1 MRTLYLKE
9 LRALLPLQ
17 ILMILTNSAD
27 FFYRPLTQRLDE
39 KAWTDISSY
48 IGPGEGADMGISLVV
63 FGLLIAYSLFPREHD
78 EGTID
83 FLYSLPVSRRAIFVA
98 KVAAGWTV
106 LLVGCVVLQLSDF
119 TLQSQNPQSFVGE
132 QWRLDV
138 SASVVLLQASF
149 AGIVLCHGLVLSFLR
164 RFGLIPYAMG
174 GWVVISLER
183 VSPTFSYL
191 NVMNILTL
199 EYDGQRVAIPWFELG
214 LHIALAAFCVALAYV
229 LWMGRAEW
237 ATALWAK
244 AQKAPHGRAA
254 LGCATVLVVIGF
266 FVLAVIISLGDD
278 DESDRGFD
286 PDDDGLRP
294 VSFSVDSAE
303 TERFDFTYPSNMR
316 EKALALIRGADDL
329 HEGLRQRLSAHK
341 GARVIVD
348 LTEQSPHHEGIT
360 AWTKMRVG
368 LIAAIDEAH
377 LRHVFTHE
385 LVHSFQFQESQRRLG
400 DNNRATRFFGEGS
413 AEYFAFELVPN
424 ESQRRASRQVTLA
437 AWSRHRI
444 RFEVLADDDALRE
457 SFDPHLV
464 YPMGESWT
472 AALVEA
478 CGAAAPGRVLRAMGR
493 EDAPQDLAPMAF
505 WQDTLQAVDCDL
517 EEVIGRWE
525 QMMLEGVESEA
536 EFLAALPRL
545 GGGVASAD
553 SDEIVV
559 LAALDRAPLPSELY
573 PEVRYY
579 LRVRDN
585 PGVDDSQIRAFE
597 GDVLSLGEGRRIE
610 FRVPRD
616 YFHGQ
621 RFQFQLGLRFNPRCW
636 AYFEPWQFADVQ

>member
-17 ILMILTNSAD
+17 ILMILANSAD

-48 IGPGEGADMGISLVV
+48 ISQGEGADFGVSLVV
-63 FGLLIAYSLFPREHD
+63 FSLLIAYSLFPREHD

-83 FLYSLPVSRRAIFVA
+83 FLYSLPVTRRAIFVA

-106 LLVGCVVLQLSDF
+106 LLTGCVVLQLSDF
-119 TLQSQNPQSFVGE
+119 TLQSQNPQSFVGQ

-138 SASVVLLQASF
+138 AASVVLLQGAF
-149 AGIVLCHGLVLSFLR
+149 AGIVLCHGLVLSFFR
-164 RFGLIPYAMG
+164 RFGLIPYAMI

-183 VSPTFSYL
+183 VSPTFAYL

-199 EYDGQRVAIPWFELG
+199 EYDGPRVAIPWLELG
-214 LHIALAAFCVALAYV
+214 LHVALAAVCVALAYV

-237 ATALWAK
+237 ATAVWSR
-244 AQKAPHGRAA
+244 AQKATLGRAA
-254 LGCATVLVVIGF
+254 LGCGTVLVVIGF
-266 FVLAVIISLGDD
+266 FILAVIVAAGDD
-278 DESDRGFD
+278 DGAGAFD
-286 PDDDGLRP
+286 PDDDGLQP
-294 VSFSVDSAE
+294 VTFSVDTAE
-303 TERFDFTYPSNMR
+303 TERFDFTYPSNLR
-316 EKALALIRGADDL
+316 EKALALIRSADGL
-329 HEGLRQRLSAHK
+329 HEGLRQRLGADK

-368 LIAAIDEAH
+368 LIAALDEAH
-377 LRHVFTHE
+377 LRHIFVHE
-385 LVHSFQFQESQRRLG
+385 LVHAFQFQESERRLG
-400 DNNRATRFFGEGS
+400 DNARSTRLFAEGS
-413 AEYFAFELVPN
+413 AEYLAFELVPN
-424 ESQRRASRQVTLA
+424 VSQRRASRQVTLA

-457 SFDPHLV
+457 RFDPHLV

-478 CGAAAPGRVLRAMGR
+478 CGATAPGRVLRSMGR
-493 EDAPQDLAPMAF
+493 DEAPQDLPPMAF
-505 WQDTLQAVDCDL
+505 WQDTLQAADCDL
-517 EEVIGRWE
+517 EEVIGTWE
-525 QMMLEGVESEA
+525 RMMIEGVEAEA

-553 SDEIVV
+553 PDEVV
-559 LAALDRAPLPSELY
+559 LLATLDRAPLSSELY
-573 PEVRYY
+573 PEVQYY

-585 PGVDDSQIRAFE
+585 PGVDDSGIRAFT
-597 GDVLSLGEGRRIE
+597 GDVLSVGEGRRIE

-621 RFQFQLGLRFNPRCW
+621 RFQFQLGLRFDPRCW
-636 AYFEPWQFADVQ
+636 AYFEPWQFADVP